1 MSSCPRCAGLQAHD
15 ESCSCACHAA
25 AAVRQYRRQRRRWAR
40 LYVLAFLGG
49 AAAFWTWHLVHA
61 LALVISAA
69 TLFVAG
75 GVRTVLA
82 P

>member
-1 MSSCPRCAGLQAHD
+1 MSSCPRCAGPQAHD

-25 AAVRQYRRQRRRWAR
+25 AAMRLYRRQRRRWVR
-40 LYVLAFLGG
+40 LYALAFLAG

-61 LALVISAA
+61 LALAISAT
-69 TLFVAG
+69 TLFVVG
-75 GVRTVLA
+75 GVRAVLA